1 MSIYYSEVA
10 SRTRARSPLRAS
22 ITMARSQSPPATICV
37 KDAAQSTKEYKGQIQ
52 TDLKISIS
60 LEMAPYDEE
69 RASYQRALNFLTAN
83 EPERRL
89 DIYLSY
95 KSFQSLEEK
104 ARAIYGDANYV
115 TNG

>member
-1 MSIYYSEVA
+1 RLY
-10 SRTRARSPLRAS
+10 LL
-22 ITMARSQSPPATICV
+22 
-37 KDAAQSTKEYKGQIQ
+37 DAAQSAKEYKGQIQ
-52 TDLKISIS
+52 TGAATALRPQISIS

-69 RASYQRALNFLTAN
+69 RASYQRALNFLNAN

-104 ARAIYGDANYV
+104 ARAIYGDAKYV